1 MYKNRF
7 KEIADEI
14 ENLRIAIYSGLHIN
28 IDDADDKTELDD
40 MLFSIQSKLRYEVS
54 EILDCYEYGEGEN
67 VFRRNS
73 TLESRKEK

>member
-28 IDDADDKTELDD
+28 INDSDDKTELDD
-40 MLFSIQSKLRYEVS
+40 ILFSIQSKLRYEVS
-54 EILDCYEYGEGEN
+54 EILGCYE
-67 VFRRNS
+67 
-73 TLESRKEK
+73 LEEK

>member
-14 ENLRIAIYSGLHIN
+14 ENLRIEIYSGLHLN

-40 MLFSIQSKLRYEVS
+40 ILFSIQSKLKYEVK
-54 EILDCYEYGEGEN
+54 EILAGYE
-67 VFRRNS
+67 
-73 TLESRKEK
+73 LED